1 MTQVG
6 PWCDSWDVL
15 RRVEA
20 GKARRT
26 AGVVSVFLWFS
37 AEFCRETE
45 VGAGRNG
52 EFAGWKLGSVVIER
66 RWVLGVILGVS

>member
-1 MTQVG
+1 VKAWQYRYLTQVG
-6 PWCDSWDVL
+6 PWYDSWDVL

-52 EFAGWKLGSVVIER
+52 EFAG
-66 RWVLGVILGVS
+66 